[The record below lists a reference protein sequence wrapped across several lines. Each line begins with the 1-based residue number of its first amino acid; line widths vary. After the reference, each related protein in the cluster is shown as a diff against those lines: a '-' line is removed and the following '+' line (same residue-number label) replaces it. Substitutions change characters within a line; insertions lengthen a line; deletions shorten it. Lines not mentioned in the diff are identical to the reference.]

1 MTSLR
6 KYLRSIS
13 MLVLAAFTVVLL
25 PAPAAHAGMVGT
37 ADMLAVEQ
45 RTQLEGKIVD
55 YLKRDEVRDQLVRQG
70 VDPAQ
75 VEARVAAM
83 SDQEIQSLGGRIDE
97 LPAGGDFLGAAVI
110 IFLVLLFT
118 DILGYTDIFPFVK
131 KPR

>member
-13 MLVLAAFTVVLL
+13 TLVLAAFVVVLL
-25 PAPAAHAGMVGT
+25 PAPAAYAGMVGT

-55 YLKRDEVRDQLVRQG
+55 YLKRDEVREQLVRQG

>member
-1 MTSLR
+1 MTSIR

-13 MLVLAAFTVVLL
+13 TLVLAAFVVVLL
-25 PAPAAHAGMVGT
+25 PAPAAYAGMVGT

-55 YLKRDEVRDQLVRQG
+55 YLKRDEVREQLVRQG

-97 LPAGGDFLGAAVI
+97 LPAGGDFVGAAVI